1 MAENTFLAALQKVT
15 SGSLTIGELITAAAN
30 LSETDQPTLARQ
42 LYKTW
47 IGFNPEH
54 PLLYVALFNCSA
66 LDGQAGDVAGA
77 TESLKQAITRN
88 ADFIPAYINLS
99 GLIERSGAPERAIE
113 LLRAAANRPI
123 PINGNAVVYAATALK
138 QIARILSDHHQI
150 ESAEAAV
157 RLCLDI
163 TPHQQDIIEQY
174 VALRLAQCKWPVI
187 VPWDR
192 LNRKALMK
200 GIHPLSIA
208 VYTDDPLLHLASAD
222 RYVRLSAFDGPH
234 RSDIDRRHAAI
245 DLSARRLRVGYVSS
259 DLRDH
264 AIGNL
269 MAELFELHHKSDVEV
284 FAYYCGPESKSALT
298 ARIKGAVEHWADI
311 RGLSDDAAARI
322 IATDGIDILVDIN
335 GHTRDSRTG
344 VFARRPAPIQV
355 NWLGYPGSM
364 GTPYH
369 HYIIADDWII
379 PPGSEIYYS
388 EKIVRLPCYQTND
401 RKRVIAAELPTRR
414 DAGLPDAAFVF
425 CCFNGTHKI
434 SRFTF
439 ERWLEI
445 LNRVPDSVLWLLD
458 TTAETKTRLGE
469 LAERKDVS
477 RARLVFAPKQHNPL
491 HLARYPLADLFLDT
505 VPYGAHTTAS
515 DALFMGVPVLT
526 LSGRSFAS
534 RVCGSLVRSAGLT
547 DLVFTRPA
555 DYVERAVAL
564 GNNRAEIQAYK
575 TKLQSGRQTCTLF
588 NMEMLVDRLEALYR
602 AMCTEYEDGRLP
614 RPDLRNLDAYLDA
627 GIEHDHENEEV
638 LAIADYHGLYKEKLA
653 RLHLARPM
661 RADER
666 LWTAEEIARVDCNSS
681 VRALATS
688 SVGHQD
694 DERLPIERRKTG
706 TR

>member
-1 MAENTFLAALQKVT
+1 MAESTFLNALQKVT
-15 SGSLTIGELITAAAN
+15 SGSFTIGELITAATI
-30 LSETDQPTLARQ
+30 LSGADQPTLARQ
-42 LYKTW
+42 LYKIW
-47 IGFNPEH
+47 IRFNPEH

-66 LDGQAGDVAGA
+66 LDSQLGDVPGA
-77 TESLKQAITRN
+77 TESLKQAIARN

-99 GLIERSGAPERAIE
+99 GLMERSGAAERALE
-113 LLRAAANRPI
+113 LLRTAANRPI

-138 QIARILSDHHQI
+138 QIARILSDHHQS

-157 RLCLDI
+157 QLCLDI
-163 TPHQQDIIEQY
+163 TPHQPDIIEQY

-187 VPWDR
+187 VPWER
-192 LNRKALMK
+192 LGRKSLMR

-222 RYVRLSAFDGPH
+222 RYVKLSAFEGPQ
-234 RSDIDRRHAAI
+234 RSDIDRRHAAV
-245 DLSARRLRVGYVSS
+245 DLSARRLCVGYVSS

-269 MAELFELHHKSDVEV
+269 MVELFELHHKSDVEV
-284 FAYYCGPESKSALT
+284 FAYYCGPESKSTLT
-298 ARIKGAVEHWADI
+298 GRIKTAVEHWTDI
-311 RGLSDDAAARI
+311 RAVSDDEAARI
-322 IATDGIDILVDIN
+322 IAADGIDILVDIN

-369 HYIIADDWII
+369 HYLIADDWII
-379 PPGSEIYYS
+379 PPESEIYYS
-388 EKIVRLPCYQTND
+388 EKIVRLPCYQPND
-401 RKRVIAAELPTRR
+401 RRRVIAAELPTRR
-414 DAGLPDAAFVF
+414 DAGLPDGAFVF

-434 SRFTF
+434 GRFTF

-469 LAERKDVS
+469 FAERKGVS
-477 RARLVFAPKQHNPL
+477 QARLVFAPKQHNPL

-534 RVCGSLVRSAGLT
+534 RVCGSLVRSAGLS
-547 DLVFTRPA
+547 DLVLTRPE
-555 DYVERAVAL
+555 DYVERGVAL
-564 GNNRAEIQAYK
+564 GNDRSEIQAYK
-575 TKLQSGRQTCTLF
+575 AKLQNGRQACTLF
-588 NMEMLVDRLEALYR
+588 DMEMLVDRLEDLYR
-602 AMCTEYEDGRLP
+602 AMCVEYGQGRLP
-614 RPDLRNLDAYLDA
+614 RPDLTNLDTYLEA
-627 GIEHDHENEEV
+627 GIEHDHESEEV
-638 LAIADYHGLYKEKLA
+638 LAIADYHGLYTANLA

-661 RADER
+661 RADKR
-666 LWTAEEIARVDCNSS
+666 VWTARDIALIEGETFEQTVAAPN
-681 VRALATS
+681 AEGA
-688 SVGHQD
+688 D
-694 DERLPIERRKTG
+694 DERRAINRRRVG